1 MTGTEQTSRRTLSE
15 IGSTCQKAA
24 RGAGCLWGLAE
35 EAGTAARILE
45 SAGLPGS
52 ECVAAI
58 LSSDRAC
65 PCTGAN
71 SGPLCGINASAMLSD
86 RIHEIPP
93 DGTMEMGEVIGPILM
108 AAPLVL
114 AARRSDISYTLS
126 FDSHNLKIGR
136 DGIEGGAGKFAPHAT
151 AKFVSVSQTE
161 QPQRPSPY
169 TQNSREI
176 SLKAWTA
183 LETLAAKT
191 LVPESE
197 HSRSSGAGPDA

>member
-1 MTGTEQTSRRTLSE
+1 MTGSGQYSRRTLSE

-24 RGAGCLWGLAE
+24 RGAGCHWGLAE

-58 LSSDRAC
+58 LSCDRAC
-65 PCTGAN
+65 HCTGVE
-71 SGPLCGINASAMLSD
+71 SGPLCGISAAATLAD
-86 RIHEIPP
+86 RIHEVPAE
-93 DGTMEMGEVIGPILM
+93 GTMEMGEIIGPILI

-114 AARRSDISYTLS
+114 AARRSGNSYTLS
-126 FDSHNLKIGR
+126 IDRNEVKIGS
-136 DGIEGGAGKFAPHAT
+136 DGIEGGGGNADPRRA
-151 AKFVSVSQTE
+151 AKSVSVARAE
-161 QPQRPSPY
+161 PPQRPSPV

-176 SLKAWTA
+176 SVEAWKA
-183 LETLAAKT
+183 LEALAAKT